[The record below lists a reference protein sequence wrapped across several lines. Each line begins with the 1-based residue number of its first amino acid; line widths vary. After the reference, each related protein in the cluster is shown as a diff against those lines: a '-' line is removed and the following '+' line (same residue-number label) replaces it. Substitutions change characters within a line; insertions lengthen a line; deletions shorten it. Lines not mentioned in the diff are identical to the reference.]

1 MPKLFTTASAA
12 VPAMQ
17 SKFLIE
23 SMVSPLPRNNLSGYF

>member
-1 MPKLFTTASAA
+1 MPKLFTTASAD

-23 SMVSPLPRNNLSGYF
+23 SKYSKVFVLVD